1 MKKIVLVTGGFDPIH
16 SGHLKYFREAKK
28 LGDWLIVGIN
38 SDHWLTKKKG
48 RPFMPVWE
56 RYEIINSLEMVNQ
69 TVVVADDPDGSCTTF
84 IKETLELFP
93 DCEIIFANGGDRTKE
108 NIPEMQVQNP
118 RLSFV
123 FGVGGEDKANSS
135 SWILTE
141 WKAPKTERQWGYYR
155 VLHEV
160 PGMKVKELTVNPG
173 KSLSMQRHNYRAEY
187 WIVSEGRAI
196 VNSLMAGG
204 YALPS
209 TELALHEEYKVPVN
223 EWHQLTNPFDVPVKV
238 VEIQYGEQCIEE
250 DIERK

>member
-1 MKKIVLVTGGFDPIH
+1 MKRIVLITGGFDPLH
-16 SGHLKYFREAKK
+16 SGHIAYFNAAKK

-38 SDHWLTKKKG
+38 SDLWLTKKKG

-56 RYEIINSLEMVNQ
+56 RYEIINNLKMVDQ

-93 DCEIIFANGGDRTKE
+93 DAEIIFANGGDRTKE
-108 NIPEMQVQNP
+108 NIPEMQVQDP

-123 FGVGGEDKANSS
+123 FGVGGENKANSS

-141 WKAPKTERQWGYYR
+141 WKAPKTERVWGYYR
-155 VLHEV
+155 VLHET

-173 KSLSMQRHNYRAEY
+173 QSLSMQRHRLRQEY
-187 WIVSEGRAI
+187 WIVNEGTAI
-196 VNSLMAGG
+196 INSTTDGG
-204 YALPS
+204 YALPPKCLS
-209 TELALHEEYKVPVN
+209 KHEEYHVPILG
-223 EWHQLTNPFDVPVKV
+223 WHQLTNPYDMPLKV